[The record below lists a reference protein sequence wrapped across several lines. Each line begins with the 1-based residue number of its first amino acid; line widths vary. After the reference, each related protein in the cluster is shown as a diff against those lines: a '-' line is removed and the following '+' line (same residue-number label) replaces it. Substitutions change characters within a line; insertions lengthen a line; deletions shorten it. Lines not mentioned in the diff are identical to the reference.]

1 MNKTDLPRL
10 YDEDYFTNYFE
21 NSQIINS
28 SMIKSIGIQELEDA
42 IRTMFYDGHIAIDSD
57 MIINNLRHKQQLELA
72 SGNMESVLKDLH
84 TGVPLDCIE
93 VDLRSCWENLGE
105 ITGESLDEDI
115 LDRIFSEFCIGK

>member
-1 MNKTDLPRL
+1 
-10 YDEDYFTNYFE
+10 
-21 NSQIINS
+21 
-28 SMIKSIGIQELEDA
+28 MIKSIGIQELEDA